1 MGNLGYDFFG
11 LKLYNDN
18 ANAVAFKISFRFDWS
33 SYDTSVNNINLRSMG
48 YTWNVFIF
56 LLRLLKSAC
65 SSTSAPSLL
74 RSSSLRK
81 STPFDVL
88 PSSRRTAI
96 VERRSVPVRRSNYA
110 YYMLL
115 TLLIQY
121 AVLFLNLLDIL
132 LVFGDLATQRLY
144 AFGGLFQYLCSTS
157 LKYDRGQIGI
167 LLLFQIVHSLTF
179 SPLSVGTASRKLVK
193 LSLMWSL
200 LRRSSALWCARFSAL
215 KQ

>member
-1 MGNLGYDFFG
+1 
-11 LKLYNDN
+11 
-18 ANAVAFKISFRFDWS
+18 
-33 SYDTSVNNINLRSMG
+33 MG

-65 SSTSAPSLL
+65 SRASAPSLL

-81 STPFDVL
+81 SAPFDVL

-96 VERRSVPVRRSNYA
+96 VERRTVPVRRSNYA
-110 YYMLL
+110 YRMLL
-115 TLLIQY
+115 TLLIQN

-132 LVFGDLATQRLY
+132 LVFRDLATQRLY
-144 AFGGLFQYLCSTS
+144 AFGGLFQNLCSTS
-157 LKYDRGQIGI
+157 LKYNGGQVGI
-167 LLLFQIVHSLTF
+167 LWFQNVHSLTF
-179 SPLSVGTASRKLVK
+179 SPFSVGTASRKLVK